1 MIDFALGSPL
11 PNPPRFL
18 FISTLGVLTSWTGG
32 PISPEAPILRPTS
45 AIGHGYS
52 ESKWVVERMLCKASE
67 QTSLKPLIIRLG
79 HVCGGQAGNWDT
91 SEWIPM
97 LVRSGQV
104 LKCLPHADGEITWIP
119 VDDAAAAVIEMRTS
133 KEPFL
138 NLVHPKPAPAP
149 LIFSAFANALD
160 VPLVSYGDWLAALES
175 SRSEGSDAAVAE
187 AIENPALILLDFFRS
202 VYRPVSVLDRDREAF
217 GFPSAAIDRAL
228 TAAPI
233 QLGNV
238 PPISEENV
246 VSWMTY
252 WWNIGFLKR

>member
-1 MIDFALGSPL
+1 
-11 PNPPRFL
+11 
-18 FISTLGVLTSWTGG
+18 
-32 PISPEAPILRPTS
+32 
-45 AIGHGYS
+45 
-52 ESKWVVERMLCKASE
+52 
-67 QTSLKPLIIRLG
+67 
-79 HVCGGQAGNWDT
+79 
-91 SEWIPM
+91 M

-104 LKCLPHADGEITWIP
+104 LKCLPHADGVRTGLIRPYFALTFFVITQEITWIP
-119 VDDAAAAVIEMRTS
+119 VDVAATAVIEMRTS
-133 KEPFL
+133 NEPFV

-149 LIFSAFANALD
+149 LIFSAFANALG

-202 VYRPVSVLDRDREAF
+202 VYRPVSALDRDREAF

-228 TAAPI
+228 IAAPI
-233 QLGNV
+233 QLANV